1 MLKVLGSSKRLCDRL
16 TRREILRVGGLS
28 LYSLGL
34 ADFQRLQQAQAAAA
48 PLFQGGDAGGGGN
61 AKRVILLFLYGA
73 AAQHETF
80 DLKPDAPEEIRGK
93 FRPIQTSVPGIQ
105 ICEHLPNL
113 ARLADRVTF
122 VRSMTHPHNVHSV
135 AFALTGDGQL
145 NVARE
150 LFRPQDPEN
159 WPFFGSVL
167 AHLDDMKTR
176 RANAA
181 TLAGEMPHNLW
192 LPFKFSSRLPNLRR
206 GGPYGGFLGKGYDPV
221 WMDFEGKPTD
231 KVGRWTGARD
241 ETVADPYL
249 GITPDSR
256 FVAGRA
262 AEALPELT
270 IDRLNRRHGLIDQ
283 LEYCRRELDRNLGN
297 ATLDR
302 YQQLAYSLL
311 SSPKVGQAL
320 DVTREPLP
328 ARERYGMTLFGQA
341 TLAGRRLLEAGAKL
355 VTVCWDEYQ
364 TVNSAWDTHF
374 QHFER
379 LEQELL
385 PGLDRALSALILDLE
400 ERGMFDDTLI
410 MCVTEHGRTPKL
422 QKTPRGAGR
431 DHWSQAY
438 CNLLAGGG
446 IARGKVIGR
455 SDRMGAYV
463 ESDPV
468 SPKDILATM
477 YHCLGI
483 DHRTTLRD
491 RQGRDLP
498 LVADGDVVPGLVSA

>member
-1 MLKVLGSSKRLCDRL
+1 MLTILGSRKRLCDRL
-16 TRREILRVGGLS
+16 TRREMLQVGGLG
-28 LYSLGL
+28 LFSLGL
-34 ADFQRLQQAQAAAA
+34 PQLHRLQEAQAAAHGS
-48 PLFQGGDAGGGGN
+48 FGQ
-61 AKRVILLFLYGA
+61 AKRIILLFLYGA

-80 DLKPDAPEEIRGK
+80 DLKPDAPDEIRGK
-93 FRPIQTSVPGIQ
+93 FRPIQTNVPGIQ

-113 ARLADRVTF
+113 ARIADRLAI

-135 AFALTGDGQL
+135 AYALTGDGQL

-159 WPFFGSVL
+159 WPYFGSVL
-167 AHLDDMKTR
+167 AYLDDQKAHR
-176 RANAA
+176 G
-181 TLAGEMPHNLW
+181 LSEIPHNIG
-192 LPFKFSSRLPNLRR
+192 LPFKFSSRVPNLRR
-206 GGPYGGFLGKGYDPV
+206 GGPYGGFLGKSYDPV
-221 WMDFEGKPTD
+221 WMDFDGKPTAS
-231 KVGRWTGARD
+231 VGRWTGARD
-241 ETVADPYL
+241 QTVADPYL
-249 GITPDSR
+249 GITPESR
-256 FVAGRA
+256 FVPGQA
-262 AEALPELT
+262 AEPVPEVTL
-270 IDRLNRRHGLIDQ
+270 DRLNRRHGLLDQ
-283 LEYCRRELDRNLGN
+283 LDQARRELDRSLSN
-297 ATLDR
+297 ANLDR

-311 SSPKVGQAL
+311 SSPTLRLAL

-379 LEQELL
+379 LEGELL
-385 PGLDRALSALILDLE
+385 PGLDRALGALILDLE
-400 ERGMFDDTLI
+400 DRGMFDDTLVMVI
-410 MCVTEHGRTPKL
+410 TEHGRTPKL
-422 QKTPRGAGR
+422 LKTPRGAGR

-438 CNLLAGGG
+438 CNLMAGAG

-455 SDRMGAYV
+455 SDRQGAYV

-483 DHRTTLRD
+483 DHRATLRD

-498 LVADGDVVPGLVSA
+498 IVADGDVVPGLVSG